1 MDPVLT
7 TVGVAA
13 LTEGVK
19 FLYAQATETLKSWRA
34 GRRGEPVEPTV
45 VPTPEAVTVG
55 PAAGPPLP
63 APRDALM
70 EDTLLDLRDMVE
82 QVRDGTVDIASEQGR
97 RIVADLRD
105 YLEVVLRAPIRF
117 AGEPDRT
124 LETGRVEVVARR
136 VEGDVAGVRAR
147 GGVAGRLGDVSVN
160 VDEVGDSC
168 PGPAGTPSWT

>member
-1 MDPVLT
+1 MDPILT

-19 FLYAQATETLKSWRA
+19 FLYAQATEVLKSWRA
-34 GRRGEPVEPTV
+34 GRQGEPAAPAV
-45 VPTPEAVTVG
+45 VPAPPGVSVG
-55 PAAGPPLP
+55 PSAEPPLP
-63 APRDALM
+63 VPRDAMM

-97 RIVADLRD
+97 RVVADLRD

-117 AGEPDRT
+117 AGEPART

-147 GGVAGRLGDVSVN
+147 GGVTGGLGDVSVN
-160 VDEVGDSC
+160 VDEVGETGRVTGVDL
-168 PGPAGTPSWT
+168 G